1 MHIPGKLEASKR
13 TPATRFFH
21 VWQTTFRLK
30 ENGFVQSPISEIM
43 AQPHAQKVAKIAG
56 DKRRISTWQKCC
68 EQANKIAEKRALGRF
83 SIAV

>member
-30 ENGFVQSPISEIM
+30 KNGFIQSPLSEM
-43 AQPHAQKVAKIAG
+43 MNLPHAQKVAQIAG
-56 DKRRISTWQKCC
+56 DKRRISAWQKCC
-68 EQANKIAEKRALGRF
+68 EQANAIARKRQLARLG
-83 SIAV
+83 IAA